1 MPCLLCVAYATT
13 QGLHRDTGVSDD
25 DRRVWL
31 NKLRGARWREVSG
44 NMALLYDFEYL
55 GGAKWLRKN
64 KEAAEYFH
72 SRVTLMAGEWQA
84 AGIKAFVASGAT
96 PLSAGG
102 GGSSSTGA
110 EGGRGGKSRA
120 HETNLAQTMR
130 EQILRD
136 QSQMSRLK
144 KGHFAHGIHRVV
156 GGGGQSVTGGG
167 DRSAALMNH
176 KLNARIDYQRAREA
190 AAADAAKVAA
200 AAVAAAEVAVAEVA
214 PLTRV
219 EPGEKDGD
227 AAAGAAATE
236 VVDAEA
242 AAAAAGGEDAE

>member
-13 QGLHRDTGVSDD
+13 QGLHRDPGASDD
-25 DRRVWL
+25 DRRMWL

-44 NMALLYDFEYL
+44 NMALFYDFEYL

-102 GGSSSTGA
+102 GGGGGDDGSSSTVGA
-110 EGGRGGKSRA
+110 ERGGGGKSRSR
-120 HETNLAQTMR
+120 ETNLAQTLR

-136 QSQMSRLK
+136 QNQMSRLK
-144 KGHFAHGIHRVV
+144 KGHFAHGVHRVV
-156 GGGGQSVTGGG
+156 GGGGGGLSVTGGG
-167 DRSAALMNH
+167 DRSWVMLNH

-190 AAADAAKVAA
+190 AAADAA
-200 AAVAAAEVAVAEVA
+200 EVAVAELA

-219 EPGEKDGD
+219 EPGEEGGD
-227 AAAGAAATE
+227 AAAGDAAAE
-236 VVDAEA
+236 VVGAEV